1 MVHSATVWYDM
12 SICRN
17 NFENNESKWCI
28 LPLFDTI
35 CRHAEKKLKAMNL
48 NGAFCHYLVRYL
60 DLQNIWKQWIQMV
73 HSAAIWYDISTCRTF
88 ESNESKWCILTRF
101 ETYARRVLGIRECYP
116 IPPSPSLFIAN
127 LDVLFFSFLDMK
139 SRPGPTG
146 PIGATL
152 VTTITCIDPWERGSL
167 H

>member
-1 MVHSATVWYDM
+1 MHYD
-12 SICRN
+12 
-17 NFENNESKWCI
+17 
-28 LPLFDTI
+28 
-35 CRHAEKKLKAMNL
+35 
-48 NGAFCHYLVRYL
+48 
-60 DLQNIWKQWIQMV
+60 NIWKSIWNCNGEKQYMFWLNQSRSEVGQRGMQRKFQKQWIQMV
-73 HSAAIWYDISTCRTF
+73 HSAAIWYDISTCSTF

-127 LDVLFFSFLDMK
+127 LDVLFFSFFEMK
-139 SRPGPTG
+139 CRPGPTG

-152 VTTITCIDPWERGSL
+152 WHHSKPVRYLNVSVSNCCFQCKCVCYLEWISIKD